1 MFVVPVRVF
10 SFYDEAPLDVRA
22 WPGCSKPVKAN
33 PGLKVN
39 VFALLMLL
47 EIFQTQKTETQTI

>member
-10 SFYDEAPLDVRA
+10 SFHDEAPLDIRA
-22 WPGCSKPVKAN
+22 GPGCSKPVKAN

-39 VFALLMLL
+39 AQALT
-47 EIFQTQKTETQTI
+47 FPV